1 MRSAID
7 TSAASF
13 LNTVARNPA
22 ATPTRTSS
30 AQSWQ
35 EFEQYLSSAIQSAL
49 ADSGL
54 SQDAVKVT
62 GNTRQDSDTST
73 VSGPI
78 ALTVTIDPTKVP
90 AAATAATSQTKA
102 ADATTSETQA
112 AGAMTTK
119 KNPFAIPF
127 SYESKQAAELVAHY
141 LGGTVVGNHVGM
153 DMTPLGQLPV
163 DIWSVNVGGR
173 NYEARFLAKSL
184 NESSP
189 DSLRVELNAIGIS
202 ALGAAPLPSKVA
214 YQSNYDRDPSAR
226 EPGALPPWA
235 TPA

>member
-7 TSAASF
+7 TSPASF
-13 LNTVARNPA
+13 LNSVASRSA
-22 ATPTRTSS
+22 AAAPKTSS
-30 AQSWQ
+30 AQSWK
-35 EFEQYLSSAIQSAL
+35 EFEQYLSSAIQTAL
-49 ADSGL
+49 VDSGL

-62 GNTRQDSDTST
+62 GNVRQDSDASS

-78 ALTVTIDPTKVP
+78 ALTVTIDPTKVQ
-90 AAATAATSQTKA
+90 AATTAATSEPTA
-102 ADATTSETQA
+102 ADATPAQA
-112 AGAMTTK
+112 RA
-119 KNPFAIPF
+119 NPFAIPF
-127 SYESKQAAELVAHY
+127 PYESKQAAELVAHY

-173 NYEARFLAKSL
+173 TYEARFLAKSL

-189 DSLRVELNAIGIS
+189 DRLRVDLNEIGIS

-226 EPGALPPWA
+226 EPGALPSWA
-235 TPA
+235 TLS